1 MMNLCTAQWWWLLPI
16 TAVVGWLV
24 GNAVVLGVFV
34 LRQFARR
41 ATMEKRYA
49 NGDLGKPVSAFWRG
63 PLRVAAGQKD
73 ESTRGAGPLY
83 R

>member
-49 NGDLGKPVSAFWRG
+49 NGDSGKPVSAFWRR
-63 PLRVAAGQKD
+63 PLFG
-73 ESTRGAGPLY
+73 
-83 R
+83 